1 MESDLK
7 RCSYIIISMAFD
19 FQFELH
25 INVCCKMRIRFEA
38 LISLAF
44 LDSASNY
51 YHDRC
56 NEKYQNVVL
65 LRLRCWRILPL
76 SNLAFYKGTYCTLYW
91 RPINVN
97 KLTQYDFFS
106 ISCCYSWTLCLPHGT
121 PHVLFI
127 TFFNRQNSG
136 LFKCI

>member
-7 RCSYIIISMAFD
+7 RCNYIIISMAFD
-19 FQFELH
+19 LFELH
-25 INVCCKMRIRFEA
+25 INVCCKMRIRFKA

-65 LRLRCWRILPL
+65 LRLQCWRILLL
-76 SNLAFYKGTYCTLYW
+76 SNLAFLQGDLLHFVLET
-91 RPINVN
+91 N
-97 KLTQYDFFS
+97 KCQ
-106 ISCCYSWTLCLPHGT
+106 
-121 PHVLFI
+121 
-127 TFFNRQNSG
+127 
-136 LFKCI
+136 